1 MRWSRVEMLTCLL
14 NQNSQAHCLLCILH
28 TAPYA
33 DTVAESEQ
41 LGTLPHMHLHTAQY
55 ADTLAESEQ
64 LGTLPHM
71 HLAHCHIC

>member
-1 MRWSRVEMLTCLL
+1 M
-14 NQNSQAHCLLCILH
+14 HLH

-41 LGTLPHMHLHTAQY
+41 LGTLPHMPLHTAQY

-71 HLAHCHIC
+71 HLAHCPIC